1 MQICRLEELNKINIS
16 VRGITAIRQIP
27 EYRSLEITSRVHNG
41 LMVVEQGSCVYQ
53 WGEERVTLQEGACI
67 YLPYG
72 SCHQMVEHS
81 DDFAMIR
88 VNFAMYNPR
97 GELLHFSEGPL
108 VICTEPDRILL
119 LTVNRMV
126 ELFTTADHNFLRQA
140 CFYELLDRMVRLK
153 SAYRREPIRDA
164 VTYIRNH
171 YTEDFSCAE
180 LAEICYMSPARMY
193 RHFENAMG
201 CTPTEYK
208 NRLRIDQAKS
218 MLRNDS
224 ISVGEI
230 ASLMGFESPA
240 YFCKIF
246 KRYAGKTPLQYRKEK
261 RL

>member
-27 EYRSLEITSRVHNG
+27 EYRSLDIKSRVHNG

-53 WGEERVTLQEGACI
+53 WDDQRITLGEGACI

-72 SCHQMVEHS
+72 SCHRMLEHS

-88 VNFAMYNPR
+88 VNFAMYNTR
-97 GELLHFSEGPL
+97 GEPVHFSEGPM

-126 ELFTTADHNFLRQA
+126 ELFTTADHVFLRKA

-153 SAYRREPIRDA
+153 SSYRQEPIRDA

-180 LAEICYMSPARMY
+180 LAEICYMSPAQMY
-193 RHFENAMG
+193 RHFQSAMG

-224 ISVGEI
+224 IPVGEI
-230 ASLMGFESPA
+230 AFLMGYEDTA
-240 YFCKIF
+240 YFCKLF
-246 KRYAGKTPLQYRKEK
+246 KRYTGKTPLQYRNAK
-261 RL
+261 

>member
-1 MQICRLEELNKINIS
+1 MEICRLEELNKINFT

-27 EYRSLEITSRVHNG
+27 AYHSLDIKGRVHNG
-41 LMVVEQGSCVYQ
+41 LMVVERGSCVYQ
-53 WGEERVTLQEGACI
+53 WGKERVTLGEGACI

-72 SCHQMVEHS
+72 SCHQMLEHS

-88 VNFAMYNPR
+88 VNFAIFGMR
-97 GELLHFSEGPL
+97 GEPLHFSKGPM

-126 ELFTTADHNFLRQA
+126 ELFTTADHVFLRKA

-153 SAYRREPIRDA
+153 SAYRQEPIRDA

-171 YTEDFSCAE
+171 YTEEFSCAE
-180 LAEICYMSPARMY
+180 LAEICYMSRAQMY
-193 RHFENAMG
+193 RLFQSRMD

-208 NRLRIDQAKS
+208 NRLRVDQAKS
-218 MLRNDS
+218 MLRNDT
-224 ISVGEI
+224 IPVGEI
-230 ASLMGFESPA
+230 ARLMGFENTA

-246 KRYAGKTPLQYRKEK
+246 KRMTGKTPLEYRK

>member
-1 MQICRLEELNKINIS
+1 MRICGLEELHKNPVLIEGILA
-16 VRGITAIRQIP
+16 VRQKP
-27 EYRSLEITSRVHNG
+27 VYRSLEITGRVHNG
-41 LMVVEQGSCVYQ
+41 VMMVEQGSCIYE
-53 WGEERVTLQEGACI
+53 WDDERAELKKGACI

-72 SCHQMVEHS
+72 CHYRMVEHS

-88 VNFAMYNPR
+88 VNFAMYNTR
-97 GELLHFSEGPL
+97 GEPVHFSEGPM

-126 ELFTTADHNFLRQA
+126 ELFTTADHVFLRKA

-153 SAYRREPIRDA
+153 SSYRQEPIRDA

-171 YTEDFSCAE
+171 YTEDFSSAE
-180 LAEICYMSPARMY
+180 LAEICYMSPAQMY
-193 RHFENAMG
+193 RHFQSAMG

-224 ISVGEI
+224 IPVGEI
-230 ASLMGFESPA
+230 AFLMGYEDTA
-240 YFCKIF
+240 YFCKLF
-246 KRYAGKTPLQYRKEK
+246 KRYTGKTPLQYRNAK
-261 RL
+261 